1 MKISSDFNASHLVD
15 SSQKSSVTDKTFFT
29 QKLTADEVKEL
40 RQQVVD
46 NANAYTFSSVS
57 VQNQLTNSQDEF
69 TNNYQEFQSFLKE
82 IGYNGQS
89 ISTLSKDEAAKLVSQ
104 DGIFGVK
111 QTSQRIADFV
121 IKGSGGDEDLMRAGR
136 EGMLQGFADAE
147 KAWGDTL
154 PDISQQTMKQATEM
168 IDKAMSD
175 LGFGILNTTA

>member
-1 MKISSDFNASHLVD
+1 MEISSDFNAQHVVN
-15 SSQKSSVTDKTFFT
+15 SSQKSSVTDKTLFT
-29 QKLTADEVKEL
+29 QKLTTDEVKEL

-46 NANAYTFSSVS
+46 NANAYTFASVN
-57 VQNQLTNSQDEF
+57 VQNQSANSQDKF
-69 TNNYQEFQSFLKE
+69 ASDYQDFQNFLKD
-82 IGYNGQS
+82 IGYHGKP
-89 ISTLSKDEAAKLVSQ
+89 IATLSKDEAAKLVSQ
-104 DGIFGVK
+104 DAIFGVK

-168 IDKAMSD
+168 IDKAMND
-175 LGFGILNTTA
+175 LGFSILNTTA